1 MFEKGCNQIAKQ
13 GLSMGRVAVEM
24 AEFVRTAHHGCC
36 VFLVK
41 LRRVDGF
48 RVLLFEVEDSSCW
61 TVCGREGRIGP
72 IATGY
77 SDPGRVSGLHDK
89 RVFCGP
95 EVLKSGS

>member
-1 MFEKGCNQIAKQ
+1 MLEKGCNQIAKQ

-48 RVLLFEVEDSSCW
+48 RVLFFSRLRTLPVGLC
-61 TVCGREGRIGP
+61 VGGREEL
-72 IATGY
+72 
-77 SDPGRVSGLHDK
+77 VQL
-89 RVFCGP
+89 
-95 EVLKSGS
+95 